1 LRWSTVHRRIV
12 AVKEFDAFL
21 RGRQVGGP
29 RLADHAAGVRALM
42 LDLLGHCEAIILL
55 RAIAAS
61 YRALTRYGPN
71 RIRHIE

>member
-1 LRWSTVHRRIV
+1 V

-42 LDLLGHCEAIILL
+42 LDFLDHCEAIILL
-55 RAIAAS
+55 RATAAS
-61 YRALTRYGPN
+61 CRALSRYGPN
-71 RIRHIE
+71 RIPAYRMTIYCG

>member
-1 LRWSTVHRRIV
+1 M

-42 LDLLGHCEAIILL
+42 LDFLDHCEAIILL

-61 YRALTRYGPN
+61 YRALSRLWSQQIPAYRMAIYCG
-71 RIRHIE
+71 